1 MNDDFY
7 EIFSFNANLFQ
18 SSLEGAED
26 DISVLLSDIWL
37 ATRWVPL
44 WLHTGHVH
52 IAGRK
57 MSKSLKNFIT
67 VRELL
72 NEHHPD
78 DLRIF
83 CLQARDGHRRE
94 VIGS

>member
-1 MNDDFY
+1 M
-7 EIFSFNANLFQ
+7 
-18 SSLEGAED
+18 
-26 DISVLLSDIWL
+26 
-37 ATRWVPL
+37 PL

-52 IAGRK
+52 MAGRK

-72 NEHHPD
+72 NDHHPD

-83 CLQARDGHRRE
+83 FLQARRE
-94 VIGS
+94 RQVGG